1 MADGEWTRG
10 TWWNCSV
17 SISEGVVRTWEVC
30 HRRAESVWVWQQVR
44 DWCRAE
50 NTLATHS
57 SRIFSPAYRRTLET
71 EVSVRDVIMTLLNLV
86 S

>member
-1 MADGEWTRG
+1 MDPGHLVELLCVHQRG
-10 TWWNCSV
+10 RGQDLGGV
-17 SISEGVVRTWEVC
+17 SRRT
-30 HRRAESVWVWQQVR
+30 ESVWVWQQVR